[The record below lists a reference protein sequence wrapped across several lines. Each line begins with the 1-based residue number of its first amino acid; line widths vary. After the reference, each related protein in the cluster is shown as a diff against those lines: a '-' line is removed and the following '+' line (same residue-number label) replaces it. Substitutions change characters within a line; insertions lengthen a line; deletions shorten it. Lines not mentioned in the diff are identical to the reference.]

1 VRGSDS
7 AGNGD
12 EVLGLKLGNCP
23 PVATGQAVFSSVT
36 LRQSTSR
43 HRRGPTAGRAGRHQ
57 QDEMYSHLNPDW
69 LCALF
74 EPTQQFKL
82 TGLDAAGVDGQS
94 RSTITMVDHATLKI

>member
-1 VRGSDS
+1 
-7 AGNGD
+7 
-12 EVLGLKLGNCP
+12 
-23 PVATGQAVFSSVT
+23 
-36 LRQSTSR
+36 
-43 HRRGPTAGRAGRHQ
+43 
-57 QDEMYSHLNPDW
+57 MYSHLNPDW